1 MLLPFEHDDKL
12 TERSALP
19 FEGISN
25 QNDPRRW
32 DIGCTGDSS
41 PYNIAV
47 WVLVNLHQQLAR
59 HAVRT
64 YCWRCASTQLIPY
77 KSEMAPCRKLP
88 SGFRFNGSKIIV
100 CGFILFMWATH
111 VSYGF
116 LMAVAFAP
124 SWRFWWCSKRDQ
136 QSVSVNDSLSS
147 LFCLQHFLSACYSNW
162 HTQKVSM
169 AQ

>member
-41 PYNIAV
+41 PHSIAV
-47 WVLVNLHQQLAR
+47 WLLVNLHQPLAR
-59 HAVRT
+59 HAVHT
-64 YCWRCASTQLIPY
+64 YCRRCASTQLIPY
-77 KSEMAPCRKLP
+77 ESEMAPCRKLP